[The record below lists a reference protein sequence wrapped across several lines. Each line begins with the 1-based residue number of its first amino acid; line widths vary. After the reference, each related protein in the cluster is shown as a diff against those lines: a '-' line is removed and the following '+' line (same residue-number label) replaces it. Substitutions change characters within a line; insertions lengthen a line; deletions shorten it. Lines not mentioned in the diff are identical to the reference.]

1 MLLAVNQ
8 ESPNVGLKWVLPK
21 SFELPSTKLPD
32 TTCVAQVICC
42 LFIPA
47 KTLLQFS
54 GNWKR
59 ITENASKVQRQKHYK
74 LLFCE
79 KFI

>member
-21 SFELPSTKLPD
+21 SFELPD

-54 GNWKR
+54 GNWKK

-74 LLFCE
+74 LSFCE